1 MKKGFKQR
9 LSVLLAAAMVFTMN
23 TPVFASETD
32 LLATDDVLILGNGD
46 DFFADGQE
54 DTGLLIGNET
64 EEVADVTSDEAA
76 DDEIIAGDGITPV
89 SEVISGIF
97 GNDCNWDIKV
107 LSTNTTATT
116 ADYVYE
122 SSTNTI
128 TIKDNP
134 GNTKGLI
141 ISPRTAAITASTC
154 LAFEAGSSVPVT
166 VSAGSLFS
174 GVATLSINASGS
186 PEKIVCAGE
195 GTVALEESSEEY
207 KYFAPGSKMTTG
219 TYLIAKEKALKGPEA
234 TVPEK
239 GYPGQISVTVTEFPG
254 VSVLGTAILVGDYGN
269 RIVEEGDDLYAVGE
283 GKSAIVFGTGNKAR
297 AIRTLTFKNL
307 KLNNS
312 EKIATVSDSDITSDS
327 ISGKIENAVAGQFY
341 EVAGFNSDGKDQRLA
356 GPVEAESD
364 GSYTLSG
371 LSDNT
376 LYYVAL
382 RQVSGN
388 KLLNGIADDGI
399 LYIPSEWSDTKPV
412 KTLKSDYEIVNA
424 EGNDLAIE
432 GTGTNKTANIYK
444 VVINGKEKYSQTAV
458 LALKKGSEI
467 ISGNVVWASSKPTAV
482 LVNPATGAVSIP
494 DTAKD
499 GDTAVISATKDLK
512 SATVTITVREEGG
525 SLSVNDLSG
534 NSISSMEMPVESN
547 MQFEIAYPETMGSK
561 ITLSE
566 AVIAD
571 KDVVKGVTAGKRG
584 STSTIYTVTAG
595 TMKGSSKITI
605 PAVYEASNGVVC
617 TEELTITVTTK
628 EKMLEFGNGVKKG
641 KDGKYFIYYNTEGAA
656 VLKPYEGA
664 KFWSNNKKTAT
675 ISANSGVIN
684 PIQAGVVQFYTTSGN
699 KAEYER
705 WSEPLYIVDDRPEM
719 ELSSRYAVY
728 GKSFEV
734 TALFPGKFYKTT
746 NIVLK
751 SATGDAIQ
759 PIAYKDGVL
768 SLNAL
773 QQTGLSDNK
782 VELTFEVTCEGDIT
796 GETKTVQAKTTVY
809 LTKADGHDGEA
820 TPATEAGVVD
830 ISADKFKAYQVEPTF
845 NLWDN
850 RAYTTVYFTGGSADP
865 DEVTGDSEFFN
876 YETISGNGYT
886 KVRIT
891 LKNEYKQIS
900 KVNDIAKKKCNI
912 IFTLKKGKFENKS
925 AKINLKV
932 NASLPKPV
940 LTSTSGTIFADGA
953 GNFNATFK
961 TGDKNGTLDSY
972 DIDAIYVEN
981 SGSNIAV
988 KDTDVSTE
996 SSDWKI
1002 SIKNGKEY
1010 KKGGLRITSNNWVD
1024 GAYVFVKFKIQ
1035 LAGLKKYPTIKLG
1048 KNSATIGN
1056 EIGQYYRTTLTLDSM
1071 VLERED
1077 FSVSGTGVGVEGIS
1091 TYIQDGYFGI
1101 FIEGKVAPGR
1111 YEYIISTSNDAPF
1124 KAKKSG
1130 KFLLTVTDKT
1140 PKVSYKVNGK
1150 LDSIADDTVVYVT
1163 PNLLNAAGTVELTEA
1178 TMNKLAEEKLTAVV
1192 SDGFIRIIK
1201 DEELFDGPVQY
1212 LKKGNI
1218 VIKDFEIK
1226 VGDDTLISNKLT
1238 IPVVEGKFTAS
1249 GTVVDFKGV
1258 EAARGTSS
1266 IEAVYTYSVYNKN
1279 GKVET
1284 KKYYTF
1290 SGSQLTLDPYNK
1302 NKPKVSVDNTG
1313 KPGLA
1318 TVENLSDGK
1327 NYNVK
1332 LKATIAGT
1340 SMKKFDAKFLVKGK

>member
-9 LSVLLAAAMVFTMN
+9 LSILLAMAMVFTMS
-23 TPVFASETD
+23 TPVLADETE
-32 LLATDDVLILGNGD
+32 LITTDDTILVGEQEGNVL
-46 DFFADGQE
+46 
-54 DTGLLIGNET
+54 
-64 EEVADVTSDEAA
+64 VADQEAELI
-76 DDEIIAGDGITPV
+76 DDTVDNTG
-89 SEVISGIF
+89 SEVTGFAPDKDGLVLHHKFEVLS
-97 GNDCNWDIKV
+97 
-107 LSTNTTATT
+107 LSTNQKANENDYTYDSTTR
-116 ADYVYE
+116 
-122 SSTNTI
+122 TI
-128 TIKDNP
+128 TIKANEE
-134 GNTKGLI
+134 NKEKGLMI
-141 ISPRTAAITASTC
+141 KAVMPDLSANIVYEDGARVPLLLSANELAGAAEFGITQSEIAS
-154 LAFEAGSSVPVT
+154 
-166 VSAGSLFS
+166 
-174 GVATLSINASGS
+174 SIK
-186 PEKIVCAGE
+186 PGE
-195 GTVALEESSEEY
+195 GILALGKGESGYEY
-207 KYFAPGSKMTTG
+207 FNPAGNMTTG
-219 TYLIAKEKALKGPEA
+219 TYLISEETALQGLEA

-239 GYPGQISVTVTEFPG
+239 GNPHQISVTVADIPN
-254 VSVLGTAILVGDYGN
+254 VSILGTATITGDDDNRLFKEGN
-269 RIVEEGDDLYAVGE
+269 DLYAIGE
-283 GKSAIVFGTGNKAR
+283 GKSALVLGVGNKEL
-297 AIRTLTFKNL
+297 AIKTLSFKNL
-307 KLNNS
+307 ELNTES
-312 EKIATVSDSDITSDS
+312 IATVSDADITSDS

-341 EVAGFNSDGKDQRLA
+341 EVAGFNSDDKDQRLA
-356 GPVEAESD
+356 GPVEAKSD

-424 EGNDLAIE
+424 EGSDLAIE

-467 ISGNVVWASSKPTAV
+467 ISGNVVWASSKPAAV

-512 SATVTITVREEGG
+512 SAKVTITVREEGG

-584 STSTIYTVTAG
+584 STSTVYTVTAG
-595 TMKGSSKITI
+595 TTKGSSKITI

-728 GKSFEV
+728 GKTFEV

-751 SATGDAIQ
+751 SATGNAIQ

-900 KVNDIAKKKCNI
+900 KVKDIAKKKCNI
-912 IFTLKKGKFENKS
+912 NFTLKKGKFENKS
-925 AKINLKV
+925 AKITLKV

-953 GNFNATFK
+953 GNFNATFM

-1024 GAYVFVKFKIQ
+1024 GAYVFVKFKIK
-1035 LAGLKKYPTIKLG
+1035 LAESKKYPAIKLG

-1071 VLERED
+1071 VLEKED

-1091 TYIQDGYFGI
+1091 TYIQDGNFGI

-1111 YEYIISTSNDAPF
+1111 YEYIISTSNDAPV

-1140 PKVSYKVNGK
+1140 PKVSYKVKGK

-1163 PNLLNAAGTVELTEA
+1163 PNLTNAAGTVELTEA
-1178 TMNKLAEEKLTAVV
+1178 TMNKLAKEKLTAVV

-1238 IPVVEGKFTAS
+1238 IPVAEGKLTAS

-1258 EAARGTSS
+1258 EAAQGTSS

-1290 SGSQLTLDPYNK
+1290 SGSQLTLDPPAK
-1302 NKPKVSVDNTG
+1302 SKLEISVDNTG
-1313 KPGLA
+1313 KPGL
-1318 TVENLSDGK
+1318 VMVKNPSDGK

-1332 LKATIAGT
+1332 LKATITGT
-1340 SMKKFDAKFLVKGK
+1340 SMKKFDAQFLVKGK

>member
-1 MKKGFKQR
+1 MKVRLKKMKKELKRR
-9 LSVLLAAAMVFTMN
+9 LSILLAAAMVFITMS
-23 TPVFASETD
+23 TPVLADETE
-32 LLATDDVLILGNGD
+32 LITTDDTILVGEQEGNVL
-46 DFFADGQE
+46 
-54 DTGLLIGNET
+54 
-64 EEVADVTSDEAA
+64 VADQEAELI
-76 DDEIIAGDGITPV
+76 DDTVDNTG
-89 SEVISGIF
+89 SEVTGFAPDKDGLVLHPKFEVLS
-97 GNDCNWDIKV
+97 
-107 LSTNTTATT
+107 LSTNQKAHENDYTYDSTTR
-116 ADYVYE
+116 
-122 SSTNTI
+122 TI
-128 TIKDNP
+128 TIKANEE
-134 GNTKGLI
+134 NKEKGLMI
-141 ISPRTAAITASTC
+141 KAVMEDLSVNIVYEDGARVPLLLSANELAGAAEFGITQSETAS
-154 LAFEAGSSVPVT
+154 
-166 VSAGSLFS
+166 
-174 GVATLSINASGS
+174 SIK
-186 PEKIVCAGE
+186 PGE
-195 GTVALEESSEEY
+195 GILALGKGELDYEY
-207 KYFAPGSKMTTG
+207 FNPEGNMTTG

-254 VSVLGTAILVGDYGN
+254 VSVLGTAILVGDDSN
-269 RIVEEGDDLYAVGE
+269 RIFEEGDDLYAVGE
-283 GKSAIVFGTGNKAR
+283 GKSAIVFGTGNKAL

-327 ISGKIENAVAGQFY
+327 ISGKIENAVAGQIY
-341 EVAGFNSDGKDQRLA
+341 EVAGFDSEYKTQMLA

-364 GSYTLSG
+364 GSYTLRG
-371 LSDNT
+371 LSENT
-376 LYYVAL
+376 IYNLAL

-388 KLLNGIADDGI
+388 KLLNGIAGDGV
-399 LYIPSEWSDTKPV
+399 LYIPSDWSEHTEPV

-424 EGNDLAIE
+424 EGSDLAIE

-512 SATVTITVREEGG
+512 SAQVTITVREEGG

-584 STSTIYTVTAG
+584 STSTVYTVTAG
-595 TMKGSSKITI
+595 TTKGSSKITI

-751 SATGDAIQ
+751 SATGNAIQ

-900 KVNDIAKKKCNI
+900 KVKDIAKKKCNI
-912 IFTLKKGKFENKS
+912 KFTLKKGKFENKS
-925 AKINLKV
+925 AKITLKV

-981 SGSNIAV
+981 SDSNIAV

-1035 LAGLKKYPTIKLG
+1035 LAKSNPAIKLG

-1056 EIGQYYRTTLTLDSM
+1056 EIGQYYRTTLTLGSM

-1091 TYIQDGYFGI
+1091 TYIQDGNFGI

-1111 YEYIISTSNDAPF
+1111 YEYIISTSNDAPV

-1163 PNLLNAAGTVELTEA
+1163 PKLTNTNAAGTVELTEA
-1178 TMNKLAEEKLTAVV
+1178 TMNKLAKEKLTAVV

-1266 IEAVYTYSVYNKN
+1266 IEAVYTYRVYNKN